1 MHIETTC
8 ARMEP
13 CIIGNAEEHNFRE
26 KECPYVRKALSCE
39 NIYERGIS
47 SKDRLEKIK
56 KEYKRAVGQK
66 KQPSAHPIQE
76 IVVTGITKR
85 EEALAFVDSVTKNLG
100 VEVLSWAI
108 HKDEGHSDSS
118 TNIWIPNY
126 HAHFIVDTTI
136 WTHEQIRC
144 IKKSHGKP
152 VKDEKGAVVFEL
164 KDQYA
169 RRRHFG
175 RREMALLQDFAS
187 QATGLKRGESSDRE
201 HYSVA
206 RMRMVKLQDDIRI
219 LMGQEQDI
227 KKSIGNIQHSLER
240 SCEDILDFGYRI
252 IETCENEVR
261 DIERTVP
268 MELSLDNYDIAIKKL
283 KIDLKEQEGVC
294 YGTEQITDNL
304 SQVLELIHIL
314 IDILARAIDKLKK
327 EIQRLWAESRQVS
340 TMEETKGFIKAV
352 IGKPATMQ
360 AKQLTARVKE
370 LESAVKNQERTIE
383 ELKMEN
389 QNLFEEN
396 ATLSSWKQEN
406 EFGAKR
412 YSELLTETNNRARDL
427 DYQLWFFAKS
437 LNREEL
443 RVLEYKGLK
452 SVLGDSG
459 WSTLLHHFD
468 NAHRDRGWGQNQKL
482 FLSNK

>member
-47 SKDRLEKIK
+47 SRDRLEKIK

-66 KQPSAHPIQE
+66 MQPSAHPIQE

-187 QATGLKRGESSDRE
+187 RATGLKRGESSDRE

-206 RMRMVKLQDDIRI
+206 RMRMVKLQDDIRT
-219 LMGQEQDI
+219 LAG
-227 KKSIGNIQHSLER
+227 KKEDMHKSLSKIQCSFER
-240 SCEDILDFGYRI
+240 SCEDILHLGYNI
-252 IETCENEVR
+252 IETCVNEVQAIVR
-261 DIERTVP
+261 MVP
-268 MELSLDNYDIAIKKL
+268 MELSLDNYEIAIKNL
-283 KIDLKEQEGVC
+283 QIGLKEQEGVSSHA
-294 YGTEQITDNL
+294 GMITDILN
-304 SQVLELIHIL
+304 QVLELAHIL
-314 IDILARAIDKLKK
+314 IDILLRAIDKLKT
-327 EIQRLWAESRQVS
+327 EIQRLGEERRQVS
-340 TMEETKGFIKAV
+340 TMEEATGFIKAV
-352 IGKPATMQ
+352 MGKPATKQ
-360 AKQLTARVKE
+360 AKELATRVEE
-370 LESAVKNQERTIE
+370 LESTVKKQERTIE
-383 ELKMEN
+383 ELKKEN
-389 QNLFEEN
+389 HNLFEEN

-412 YSELLTETNNRARDL
+412 YSELLTETNNRTRDL
-427 DYQLWFFAKS
+427 NDQLWFFAKT

-452 SVLGDSG
+452 SVLGESG
-459 WSTLLHHFD
+459 WSTLLHHFE